1 MNRLI
6 LIPVTLLFLLYASP
20 FNARA
25 QEDRVLLAIFGHPD
39 DEIFVSPILARY
51 AREGADVHLV
61 LATRGEKWAPETDL
75 EPGDEIAEVRAGEVR
90 CSAAALGVNPPILLP
105 FGDGSLGEP
114 VREGPPWETLAQLE
128 GRLAKIL
135 KELRPDV
142 VVTHGPE
149 GAYGHPDHRLVGAV
163 LTQMVQR
170 RAEGAPSRL
179 LYVGFPSERL
189 PAEGFGLEMPWQ
201 PTASEYLTVR
211 VAYTDADFDAAR
223 RAFACHE
230 SQFPPMMLQAFPQR
244 LHELVWQ
251 GQVFFRPWFGA
262 VTGDD
267 LFTLPSIEGN

>member
-6 LIPVTLLFLLYASP
+6 VVPVSFLFLLYASP
-20 FNARA
+20 SDARA
-25 QEDRVLLAIFGHPD
+25 QEDRVLLAVFAHPD
-39 DEIFVSPILARY
+39 DEIFVSPTLARY

-61 LATRGEKWAPETDL
+61 LATRGERWAPETDL
-75 EPGDEIAEVRAGEVR
+75 EPGDEIAEVRAEEAR
-90 CSAAALGVNPPILLP
+90 CSAAALGINPPILLP
-105 FGDGSLGEP
+105 FGDGSLGQR
-114 VREGPPWETLAQLE
+114 VRQGPPWETLAQLE
-128 GRLAKIL
+128 NRLAEIL
-135 KELRPDV
+135 EELRPDV
-142 VVTHGPE
+142 VVTWGPE
-149 GAYGHPDHRLVGAV
+149 GGYGHPDHRLVGAV

-170 RAEGAPSRL
+170 RAVGAPSHL
-179 LYVGFPSERL
+179 LYVGLPSERW

-211 VAYTDADFDAAR
+211 VAYTDADFDATQ

-230 SQFPPMMLQAFPQR
+230 SQFPPTVLRAFPQR

-267 LFTLPSIEGN
+267 LFTLPSNEGN